1 MWLKKMSQALKE
13 WAFASMPLNN
23 EALALD
29 PEYDSWL
36 RQLELKSEQENM
48 KMNDMYPSSSSF
60 LKADDL
66 KGKKIKLTID
76 SVRMEQMDDRMKP
89 VVSFKGTDRE
99 LVLNKTN
106 GTTIAAMYGDDTDDW
121 TGKEIKLYPTIVDFG
136 GKSVPAIRVEEQV
149 EEAMSDEIP
158 F

>member
-1 MWLKKMSQALKE
+1 
-13 WAFASMPLNN
+13 
-23 EALALD
+23 
-29 PEYDSWL
+29 
-36 RQLELKSEQENM
+36 M
-48 KMNDMYPSSSSF
+48 KMNEMYPSSSSF

-149 EEAMSDEIP
+149 EEAMSDDIP

>member
-1 MWLKKMSQALKE
+1 MSQALKT

-36 RQLELKSEQENM
+36 RQLELKSETENV
-48 KMNDMYPSSSSF
+48 KMNEMYPSTSSF
-60 LKADDL
+60 LKAEDL
-66 KGKKIKLTID
+66 KGKRIKLVIE
-76 SVRMEQMDDRMKP
+76 SVRMEQMDEKQKP

-106 GTTIAAMYGDDTDDW
+106 GNTIAAMYGDDTDGW
-121 TGKEIKLYPTIVDFG
+121 LGKEIKLYPTMVDFG
-136 GKSVPAIRVEEQV
+136 GKDVPAIRVYQEV
-149 EEAMSDEIP
+149 EEAPDDDIP

>member
-1 MWLKKMSQALKE
+1 MSQRLKE

-36 RQLELKSEQENM
+36 RQLDSNLETDM
-48 KMNDMYPSSSSF
+48 KIEDMYPSSSSF
-60 LKADDL
+60 LKASDL
-66 KGKKIKLTID
+66 NGKKIKLTIE
-76 SVRMEQMDDRMKP
+76 SIRMEQLEDKKKP
-89 VVSFKGTDRE
+89 VLSFKNTDKE

-106 GTTIAAMYGDDTDDW
+106 AITINAMYGDTDNW
-121 TGKEIKLYPTIVDFG
+121 LGKEIKLYPTTVDYA
-136 GKSVPAIRVEEQV
+136 GKPVGAIRVEEQV